1 MEISFQFFEDIG
13 AKVAK
18 NKCFMISSSEKT
30 KKNLRQR
37 IFGKEGVQIQVINQF
52 RDLGGDVCMDY
63 SESAVT
69 LNKRMERAIEQIQR
83 LKWTKILKKRAN
95 FPLSR
100 LTYFKLRYI
109 GAKRLK
115 LATK

>member
-1 MEISFQFFEDIG
+1 MLHDLI
-13 AKVAK
+13 
-18 NKCFMISSSEKT
+18 NKKKQGKT
-30 KKNLRQR
+30 WQR
-37 IFGKEGVQIQVINQF
+37 ISGKEGVPIQVINQF